1 MLICIAA
8 RVLDQ
13 PVVPVEGTKPVAA
26 QETSRPATSEVA
38 VITSTAE
45 AAPKPVKRNSLF
57 GSLWGKKESSPKDT
71 VPAIATKEPETTPV
85 SATAP
90 RIEEPINTT
99 STASGTVAP
108 APTPVAEPSES
119 TPVATT
125 SPAVS
130 PSAPSTDK
138 RRSSFFNALGGK
150 KEKKVEGGSE
160 TEGVDAEGK
169 KSNTGKFTGLFRKPS
184 RATPPAHTEKSPT
197 GAEHGPLTTVTEPVV
212 GDPKSPVVTSA

>member
-8 RVLDQ
+8 RVLEQ

-45 AAPKPVKRNSLF
+45 AAPKPAKRNSLF
-57 GSLWGKKESSPKDT
+57 GSLWGKKESSSKDA
-71 VPAIATKEPETTPV
+71 VPTIATKEPETTPV

-90 RIEEPINTT
+90 RIEEPINPT

-108 APTPVAEPSES
+108 APPPVAEPSES
-119 TPVATT
+119 SPVATT

-130 PSAPSTDK
+130 PSTPSTDK

-150 KEKKVEGGSE
+150 KEKKVEGSPD
-160 TEGVDAEGK
+160 TEGVDGEGK

-184 RATPPAHTEKSPT
+184 RATPPAHGEKSPT
-197 GAEHGPLTTVTEPVV
+197 GAEHGPLTTVAEPVV
-212 GDPKSPVVTSA
+212 GDSKSPVVTSA